1 MTPCEIGMST
11 LEPVTLREMEDGD
24 LDQVMAIE
32 RVSFR
37 TPWTVNMFKSELRA
51 RISRN
56 LVALAGACG
65 RQEIVGYVSFW
76 AFADESHLNSLAVRS
91 DFRRRGVASKLLE
104 AMVERSKKEGA
115 LRGTLEVRESN
126 QAAIALYERYGYVV
140 AGRRPNYYD
149 DTKEDALIMWCDF
162 RYTMKRTSS
171 DDL

>member
-1 MTPCEIGMST
+1 MTSHGIGMPT
-11 LEPVTLREMEDGD
+11 LEPTTLRQMEEGD
-24 LDQVMAIE
+24 LGEVMAIE

-56 LVALAGACG
+56 LVALTQACG
-65 RQEIVGYVSFW
+65 TQEIVGYVSFW
-76 AFADESHLNSLAVRS
+76 VFADESHLNSLAVRS
-91 DFRRRGVASKLLE
+91 DFRRKGVASKLLE

-126 QAAIALYERYGYVV
+126 RAAIALYERYGYVV

-149 DTKEDALIMWCDF
+149 DTKEDALIMWRDF
-162 RYTMKRTSS
+162 RYTIERTSS
-171 DDL
+171 DEL

>member
-1 MTPCEIGMST
+1 MST
-11 LEPVTLREMEDGD
+11 LEYVTLREMEEGD

-32 RVSFR
+32 TVSFR

-56 LVALAGACG
+56 LVVLAGACG
-65 RQEIVGYVSFW
+65 RQEIAGYVSFW
-76 AFADESHLNSLAVRS
+76 VFADESHLNSLAVRD

-140 AGRRPNYYD
+140 AGRRRNYYD

-162 RYTMKRTSS
+162 RHTMKRTPS